1 VEKGVEG
8 YLSDTEVI
16 ISIFYICGLLD
27 MVNTMKDPFKMNL
40 DSKYQILESMEEDK
54 GFSNVVDST
63 IDNIYLKFKDLTG
76 SVTRK
81 GNLAALRL
89 TAMVMKLI
97 FCMVLLFFF
106 FAFTHVILVFILKYI
121 VWVSVK

>member
-27 MVNTMKDPFKMNL
+27 MVNTMEDPFKMNL

-54 GFSNVVDST
+54 G
-63 IDNIYLKFKDLTG
+63 
-76 SVTRK
+76 
-81 GNLAALRL
+81 
-89 TAMVMKLI
+89 
-97 FCMVLLFFF
+97 C
-106 FAFTHVILVFILKYI
+106 HV
-121 VWVSVK
+121 

>member
-63 IDNIYLKFKDLTG
+63 IDNIYLK
-76 SVTRK
+76 
-81 GNLAALRL
+81 LR
-89 TAMVMKLI
+89 T
-97 FCMVLLFFF
+97 
-106 FAFTHVILVFILKYI
+106 
-121 VWVSVK
+121 